1 MKVSMRKEDET
12 SGMFKKTTE
21 YCMYVKV
28 ELTDEEKQAIK
39 KAGIEDM
46 LLMEY
51 SYKGSELNWQVKSV
65 VYASNKGT
73 ESRFVAGNAIHRNEM
88 EQTVKE
94 KLTALKS
101 QITAQLAGGTG
112 SESFEL

>member
-1 MKVSMRKEDET
+1 MKVALRKDGET
-12 SGMFKKTTE
+12 SGLIRKTTE
-21 YCMYVKV
+21 YCLYVKV
-28 ELTDEEKQAIK
+28 ELSAEETGAIKQA
-39 KAGIEDM
+39 GIDDF
-46 LLMEY
+46 LLMKY
-51 SYKGSELNWQVKSV
+51 SYKGLENDWKVKSV
-65 VYASNKGT
+65 VYTSNKGG
-73 ESRFVAGNAIHRNEM
+73 EHRFVAGNAIERNEM